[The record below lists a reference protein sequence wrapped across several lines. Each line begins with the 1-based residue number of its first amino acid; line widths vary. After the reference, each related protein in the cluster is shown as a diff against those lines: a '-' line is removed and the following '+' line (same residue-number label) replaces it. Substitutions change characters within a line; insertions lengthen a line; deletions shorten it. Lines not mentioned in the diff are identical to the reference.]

1 MKRDLYLCEPLSPEE
16 QKLQD
21 TMDNLVEEIYSQ
33 LGIPP
38 FQADSAVKT
47 MIRTYDAYMQK
58 KLEEEKK

>member
-21 TMDNLVEEIYSQ
+21 TMDKLSEEIYSQ
-33 LGIPP
+33 LGISKWE
-38 FQADSAVKT
+38 ADSAIKT

-58 KLEEEKK
+58 KLEEEK